1 MPILLALRKCYRHS
15 VALRMIINSKGF
27 IMKHLLSAICAALLL
42 GGALPAHAAASF
54 TIVIKDHKFEPATLE
69 VPAGER
75 VKLVVD
81 NQDPT
86 PEEFE
91 SHDLMR
97 EKIINGNSKGIVF
110 IGPLEP
116 GTYSYFGEFN
126 MDTALGTIIAK

>member
-1 MPILLALRKCYRHS
+1 
-15 VALRMIINSKGF
+15 
-27 IMKHLLSAICAALLL
+27 MKHLLTALCAALLIVT
-42 GGALPAHAAASF
+42 ALPAGAAETF
-54 TIVIKDHKFEPATLE
+54 TIVIKDHKFTPETLE

-75 VKLVVD
+75 VKLIVD
-81 NQDPT
+81 NQDST

-97 EKIINGNSKGIVF
+97 EKIINGNSKGTVF

-126 MDTALGTIIAK
+126 MDTALGTIVAK